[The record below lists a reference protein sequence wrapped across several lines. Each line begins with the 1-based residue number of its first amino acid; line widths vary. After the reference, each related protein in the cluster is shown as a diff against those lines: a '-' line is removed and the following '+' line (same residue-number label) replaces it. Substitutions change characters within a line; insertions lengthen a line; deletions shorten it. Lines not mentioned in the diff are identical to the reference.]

1 MSIKNLI
8 LKINRIFFNRFI
20 LHFKNTFVRMK
31 LRYGGF
37 FQTSK
42 SLPKISIIREFYSP
56 PYGGGNQYMIY
67 LVKEFRK
74 MGFDV
79 AINSFSKKIKVL
91 IIDYCWFNPK
101 YESLIQKHKS
111 KYASK
116 VIHRI
121 DGLLTEYSTKKRLEL
136 DKLAMRI
143 NKISDLTIVQ
153 SNYSKSQFADNNL
166 KLSNTRIIYNS
177 VDPSIFYPLYKKKL
191 DKNKVIRIVSAS
203 WSTNKNKGMDDYK
216 WLDENIHAK
225 VSQKIGYSFVGRLD
239 FSPKNIN
246 LISPKGQKRLS
257 NIFQNSDI
265 FIFCSMKDPCPN
277 VLLEAI
283 ACGLPVIFKN
293 AGGPKELVKKFGL
306 SYENIE
312 ELPGLISE
320 MINNYDYYQSEL
332 DKHVLHNAPKDY
344 ADELLK
350 LLS

>member
-1 MSIKNLI
+1 MSIKKLI
-8 LKINRIFFNRFI
+8 IKINRIIFNRFI
-20 LHFKNTFVRMK
+20 VQSKNIFVRMK
-31 LRYGGF
+31 LRYGGL
-37 FQTSK
+37 FQQNR

-79 AINSFSKKIKVL
+79 SINSFSKKIKVL
-91 IIDYCWFNPK
+91 IVDYCWFNPN
-101 YESLIQKHKS
+101 YESLIEKHKS
-111 KYASK
+111 KYGSK

-121 DGLLTEYSTKKRLEL
+121 DGLLKEYSTKKRLEL

-143 NKISDLTIVQ
+143 NKITDLTIVQ
-153 SNYSKSQFADNNL
+153 SHYSKSQFTDNNL
-166 KLSNTRIIYNS
+166 KLSNTKIIYNS
-177 VDPSIFYPLYKKKL
+177 VDPSIFYPLKGKKL
-191 DKNKVIRIVSAS
+191 DKNKIIKIVSAS

-216 WLDENIHAK
+216 WLDENIHSK
-225 VSQKIGYSFVGRLD
+225 VMQRIEYSFVGRLD
-239 FSPKNIN
+239 FSPKNIT

-257 NIFQNSDI
+257 NVFQNSDI
-265 FIFCSMKDPCPN
+265 FIFCSRKDPCPN

-312 ELPGLISE
+312 ELPELISE
-320 MINNYDYYQSEL
+320 MINNYDYYQAEL
-332 DKHVLHNAPKDY
+332 DKHELKNAPKYY
-344 ADELLK
+344 AEEVLK
-350 LLS
+350 LLK